1 MQVGQVVTVKFAGQN
16 GYEAEVSHTLTAG
29 DIAAGNLTLTLTPPG
44 GMGPFPEGA
53 STVTADINGGT
64 ASTRCRLPSTPFRRR
79 PRCCPWSATS

>member
-53 STVTADINGGT
+53 
-64 ASTRCRLPSTPFRRR
+64 
-79 PRCCPWSATS
+79 